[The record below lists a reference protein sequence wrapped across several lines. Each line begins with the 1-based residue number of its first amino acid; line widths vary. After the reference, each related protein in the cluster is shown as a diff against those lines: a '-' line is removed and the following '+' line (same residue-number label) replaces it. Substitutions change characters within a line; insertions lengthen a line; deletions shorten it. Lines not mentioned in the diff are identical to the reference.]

1 MPNPLRVMI
10 TAAASGIGRSIAI
23 SFAAQGARVNVCD
36 ASEKA
41 LEEFRAGNPD
51 TPAARVDVAREG
63 EIDAWFDSAL
73 DDMDGLDVLVNNAG
87 IKGPTALV
95 EDIGYAEWQEC
106 LAVCLDSHFL
116 CARRAVPLLKEQ
128 KSGCII
134 NLSSVAGLVGFGLRS
149 PYAAA
154 KWAVIGFTKSLA
166 IELGPHDVRVNA
178 ICPGTVEGDRMNRVI
193 DAETKL
199 RGASFEQVKQ
209 EYIAGQSIKRFVDPK
224 EIADLCLFL
233 ASPAA
238 KMITGQAIAVDGHT
252 ETYHLG

>member
-41 LEEFRAGNPD
+41 LEEFRAGNRD
-51 TPAARVDVAREG
+51 IPAARVDVAREG

-178 ICPGTVEGDRMNRVI
+178 ICPGTVEGERMNRVI

-199 RGASFEQVKQ
+199 RGASFEQLKQ